1 MESTT
6 PPLPLLP
13 TSILTYQVGRN
24 RWCHRIGRAH
34 KSNHTMV
41 SVDLRRGCLYQR
53 CHDPEC
59 RSYKGPLHWLPLAL
73 VPSAETLES
82 IELDAAL
89 ADACAREP
97 GKWG

>member
-6 PPLPLLP
+6 PPFPLLP

-24 RWCHRIGRAH
+24 RWCNRIGRAH
-34 KSNHTMV
+34 KSNHTMI

-53 CHDPEC
+53 CHDPDC

-73 VPSAETLES
+73 VPSVETLES